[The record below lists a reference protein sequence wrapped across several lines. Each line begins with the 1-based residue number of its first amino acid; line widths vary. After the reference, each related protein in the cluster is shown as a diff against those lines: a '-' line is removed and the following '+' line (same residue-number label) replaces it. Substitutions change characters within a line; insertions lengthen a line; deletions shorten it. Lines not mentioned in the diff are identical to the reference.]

1 MGRGC
6 RGRVGCTEMVSTRPA
21 KVQRYGLY
29 WAELDPTRGREIAK
43 TRPVLV
49 VSPDAMNQR
58 VDTVVVCPLTSQLH
72 PQWASRVTC
81 DCAGQASEVAV
92 DQIRTISKSR
102 LGKNLGKI
110 DALTAA
116 EVRAVIRLL
125 YAES

>member
-1 MGRGC
+1 
-6 RGRVGCTEMVSTRPA
+6 MVSTRTA
-21 KVQRYGLY
+21 LVLRYGLY
-29 WAELDPTRGREIAK
+29 WANLDPARGSEIAK

-58 VDTVVVCPLTSQLH
+58 IETVVVCPLTSQLH
-72 PQWASRVTC
+72 PQWASRVAC

-92 DQIRTISKSR
+92 DQIRTISKDR
-102 LGKNLGKI
+102 LGKSLGKI

-125 YAES
+125 YAQE

>member
-1 MGRGC
+1 
-6 RGRVGCTEMVSTRPA
+6 MVSVRGGGLR
-21 KVQRYGLY
+21 RYGLY
-29 WAELDPTRGREIAK
+29 WADLDPTRGSEIAK

-72 PQWASRVTC
+72 PQWASRVAC
-81 DCAGQASEVAV
+81 DCDGRPSEVAV

-102 LGKNLGKI
+102 LGDSLGKL
-110 DALTAA
+110 DAVTAA

-125 YAES
+125 YAEN

>member
-1 MGRGC
+1 
-6 RGRVGCTEMVSTRPA
+6 MVNQRPA
-21 KVQRYGLY
+21 KVKRYGLY
-29 WAELDPTRGREIAK
+29 WAELDPTRGSEIAK

-72 PQWASRVTC
+72 PHWASRVAC
-81 DCAGQASEVAV
+81 DCAGQPCEVAV

-102 LGKNLGKI
+102 LSKSLGKI